1 MRCRK
6 YLIAALCVGAL
17 SQSLAAEPPPAS
29 TVPAQST
36 PAPAQST
43 TVTSDPVAPSA
54 TAAAKP
60 ASPADKVPDAQD
72 KALRS
77 QGYKP
82 EVRNGVTVYCR
93 KETHLGSRF
102 DTKVCG
108 SPEELADATV
118 NSKDMTGKAQRA
130 LTNGLDK

>member
-1 MRCRK
+1 MNCRK
-6 YLIAALCVGAL
+6 YLVAALCVGAL
-17 SQSLAAEPPPAS
+17 SQALATEPPPAS
-29 TVPAQST
+29 T
-36 PAPAQST
+36 APAQST
-43 TVTSDPVAPSA
+43 TAPAQTTTAPAAPVAPSA

-60 ASPADKVPDAQD
+60 ASPTDKIPEEQD

-82 EVRNGVTVYCR
+82 ETRNGVTIYCR

-108 SPEELADATV
+108 SAEELADATI
-118 NSKDMTGKAQRA
+118 NSKDMTSKAQRGLA
-130 LTNGLDK
+130 NGPAK